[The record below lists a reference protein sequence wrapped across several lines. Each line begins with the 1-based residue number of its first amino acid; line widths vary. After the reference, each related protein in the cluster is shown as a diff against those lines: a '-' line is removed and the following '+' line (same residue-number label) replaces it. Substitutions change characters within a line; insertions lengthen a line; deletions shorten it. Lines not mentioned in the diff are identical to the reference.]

1 MPPGAPSNAGTD
13 WYGTPTTPAEPPG
26 PLDAAT
32 AKTEK
37 AETAVTMEAIGK
49 LLRNE
54 IAPMKESM
62 SKLENNLGDLRQT
75 VDNRLKEFEA
85 RMDMAELRVAKL
97 ETLGEHP
104 AESPSINRLTEQMQN
119 LEQQIAKMK
128 LEERGQAV
136 EDIERERAAVI
147 GGLKELANLEKSETW
162 VRDKLWTLWAPM
174 PTEVYCRGD
183 FKGVVFAKFGSK
195 EDRDAAVKALKKAGL
210 KEHGHE
216 VWAKEDLP
224 IEFRAPKRLL
234 LGLKYLLGINGVC
247 RAQGL
252 TRRWRNSP
260 LVERRYFQHA

>member
-1 MPPGAPSNAGTD
+1 
-13 WYGTPTTPAEPPG
+13 
-26 PLDAAT
+26 
-32 AKTEK
+32 
-37 AETAVTMEAIGK
+37 
-49 LLRNE
+49 
-54 IAPMKESM
+54 
-62 SKLENNLGDLRQT
+62 
-75 VDNRLKEFEA
+75 
-85 RMDMAELRVAKL
+85 
-97 ETLGEHP
+97 
-104 AESPSINRLTEQMQN
+104 MQN

-195 EDRDAAVKALKKAGL
+195 DDRDAAVKALKKAGL

-234 LGLKYLLGINGVC
+234 LGLKYLFVNKWSMPGARVDEAMTELTVGGKTVLSARVIGNKLDLEW
-247 RAQGL
+247 AQAWGA
-252 TRRWRNSP
+252 WKE
-260 LVERRYFQHA
+260 LVDDQEVKDLISVSTKMLEGAKGKAKGKGEKGGGGD